1 MVHPPPETTADSLLG
16 GRLRLHQAA
25 RGHRA
30 GSDALML
37 AALTPPQTRGLI
49 LDIGASAGAVGLV
62 AALRA
67 PQAQVGLVEID
78 PASCALARLNIQA
91 NALEGRMCV
100 YETDVVPA
108 ACRRAAGLVDEMAE
122 LVLTNPPFFEAGA
135 VRITPDAD
143 KARAH
148 VAAVPLAE
156 WVRASLALL
165 APGGV
170 FAMIH
175 RADALAHCLSAIG
188 GRLGALTIRPVQPRA
203 GVAATRILLR
213 GVKGSKA
220 PLTLAAP
227 FILHEQDGQF
237 TTEAR
242 QIGEGAPPDWF
253 FG

>member
-16 GRLRLHQAA
+16 GRLRLHQAP

-30 GSDALML
+30 GTDALLL
-37 AALTPPQTRGLI
+37 AALTPPETRGLI

-62 AALRA
+62 AAMRA
-67 PQAQVGLVEID
+67 PQAQVGLVDID
-78 PASCALARLNIQA
+78 PTACALARANIFA
-91 NALEGRMCV
+91 NALADRMRV
-100 YETDVVPA
+100 FEADVALA
-108 ACRRAAGLVDEMAE
+108 ASRRAAGLVDEMAE

-135 VRITPDAD
+135 VRVTPDAD

-148 VAAVPLAE
+148 VATVPLAD
-156 WVRASLALL
+156 WLRASLALL

-175 RADALAHCLSAIG
+175 RADALANCLASIG
-188 GRLGALTIRPVQPRA
+188 GRVGGLTIRPVQPRVGA
-203 GVAATRILLR
+203 AATRILLR

-227 FILHEQDGQF
+227 FILHEDGGQF
-237 TTEAR
+237 TPEA
-242 QIGEGAPPDWF
+242 QQVGEGAPPEWF